1 MVGMDQPLDVSE
13 KDIPLR
19 EDIRL
24 LGRILGDTVRSQE
37 GEAVFD
43 IIEGIRQSS
52 IRFRRDEDQV
62 ARRELEA
69 TLNGLSRDQ
78 TIQIIRAFSYFSHL
92 ANIAEDQHHIRR
104 TRAHMGVSAPREGSI
119 AHALARAQ
127 RAGITRYRPAAVL
140 RQSLDLPGPH
150 RASDGG
156 EAKEHHRSRDG
167 GGCAPGRTGPRTSN
181 R

>member
-104 TRAHMGVSAPREGSI
+104 TRAHMGVSAR
-119 AHALARAQ
+119 ARAASLCARP
-127 RAGITRYRPAAVL
+127 RAESWDRAFRPPAVL
-140 RQSLDLPGPH
+140 RQSLDLPGSH

-167 GGCAPGRTGPRTSN
+167 GGCAWQNGTAYV
-181 R
+181 

>member
-1 MVGMDQPLDVSE
+1 MMHGMDQPLDVSE

-19 EDIRL
+19 DDIRL

-37 GEAVFD
+37 GEPVFD

-62 ARRELEA
+62 ARRELESA
-69 TLNGLSRDQ
+69 LNGLSRDQ

-104 TRAHMGVSAPREGSI
+104 TRAH
-119 AHALARAQ
+119 L
-127 RAGITRYRPAAVL
+127 
-140 RQSLDLPGPH
+140 
-150 RASDGG
+150 
-156 EAKEHHRSRDG
+156 
-167 GGCAPGRTGPRTSN
+167 TSGQLN
-181 R
+181 WPFER